1 MSFRDPCL
9 PPRHVNPSSVPNAA
23 NRPQIV
29 GPSRGEAGPMTLVED
44 AERRELSRI
53 SGLSPHS
60 HDVTDVLQVLNQL
73 KGTLAENKLVTE
85 EIVKPG
91 LFNHFRVMGGVQPPQ
106 EHYNLSHGGSL
117 TSKDR
122 KDVKVYCRVLFLR
135 MGEIQTI
142 KERYNAEVYIQA
154 RWREPLLDDLTED
167 QIECVDL
174 NELWNPKLFT
184 ENSLGAPKSKVW
196 RETWKEPQSGEMYM
210 LEKRLAGGVWG
221 ETLELWDFP
230 FDCQDLSVT
239 IGSGRRD
246 NELHMIEDTFDCPSG
261 IKKKDFVDEQEWY
274 LHTHVEI
281 SHRVINHW
289 YSQPPYSQPFITFTT
304 RASRRLGFY
313 FWHVYLM
320 LVLITSMTFTSFAI
334 RGNPPDYRPWPPESG
349 YERRL
354 RLTFLLM
361 LTTVSFKFFVGETL
375 PKIPY
380 LTRLDK
386 YLITCFIFHGII
398 SVWHGFVYWF
408 EWCNEQFRA
417 EEYMPHGNRPPEKL
431 APGRSVNSNCPY
443 VVTEIQERYFI
454 LGYIVLF
461 LLYNV
466 YYFLEI
472 YMNVMTRRRAMEDK
486 DRKYVR
492 RAQRLIEEGRMTSM
506 DDIYVAPKIAW
517 QSSSGG
523 SGPKQPGG
531 DESAQKATAPTG
543 TMSENL

>member
-1 MSFRDPCL
+1 MSTDRDPCL
-9 PPRHVNPSSVPNAA
+9 PPRQVQATRGQTQAACDIPRSRSSGLIWSGA
-23 NRPQIV
+23 
-29 GPSRGEAGPMTLVED
+29 EE

-73 KGTLAENKLVTE
+73 KETLAENR
-85 EIVKPG
+85 EITQEIEKPG
-91 LFNHFRVMGGVQPPQ
+91 LFNHFRAIGGVAPQ
-106 EHYNLSHGGSL
+106 TENFSLSHGGVS
-117 TSKDR
+117 TANER
-122 KDVKVYCRVLFLR
+122 KNVKVYFRILFLR

-142 KERYNAEVYIQA
+142 KERYNAEVFIQA
-154 RWREPLLDDLTED
+154 RWREPFLDELTED
-167 QIECVDL
+167 QMDCVDL
-174 NELWNPKLFT
+174 GELWNPKLFT
-184 ENSLGAPKSKVW
+184 ENSLGNPKNKVW
-196 RETWKEPQSGEMYM
+196 RETWKEPQTGEMYI
-210 LEKRLAGGVWG
+210 LEKRMTGGVWG

-239 IGSGRRD
+239 VGSGRRN
-246 NELHMIEDTFDCPSG
+246 NELILLEDIFDHPSG

-281 SHRVINHW
+281 SQRVISHW
-289 YSQPPYSQPFITFTT
+289 YSQPPYSQPFISFTT

-361 LTTVSFKFFVGETL
+361 LTTVSFKFFVGEAL

-386 YLITCFIFHGII
+386 YLIACFIFHGII

-408 EWCNEQFRA
+408 EWCNESFRA

-431 APGRSVNSNCPY
+431 APGRSVDSNCPY
-443 VVTEIQERYFI
+443 IVTEIQERYCV
-454 LGYIVLF
+454 LGYIGIF
-461 LLYNV
+461 ILYNI

-472 YMNVMTRRRAMEDK
+472 YMNVMTRRRMMEEK
-486 DRKYVR
+486 DRKYIR
-492 RAQRLIEEGRMTSM
+492 NAQRLIAEGRMTSM
-506 DDIYVAPKIAW
+506 DDIYRAPKVAW
-517 QSSSGG
+517 QSSSDGTNK
-523 SGPKQPGG
+523 KQEGT
-531 DESAQKATAPTG
+531 DDRDQKAAAPTG

>member
-1 MSFRDPCL
+1 MSAECDRSL
-9 PPRHVNPSSVPNAA
+9 PPRQVQA
-23 NRPQIV
+23 
-29 GPSRGEAGPMTLVED
+29 SRGQAPVTHDVRSRSAGVMWPGAED

-73 KGTLAENKLVTE
+73 KGSLAENREVTQ
-85 EIVKPG
+85 EIEKPG
-91 LFNHFRVMGGVQPPQ
+91 LLNHFRVLGGVVSQT
-106 EHYNLSHGGSL
+106 EIFSLSHGGVQ
-117 TSKDR
+117 TANER
-122 KDVKVYCRVLFLR
+122 TNVKVYCRVLILR

-142 KERYNAEVYIQA
+142 KERYNAEVFIQA
-154 RWREPLLDDLTED
+154 RWREPVLDSLSED
-167 QIECVDL
+167 EMDCVDL
-174 NELWNPKLFT
+174 GELWNPKLFT
-184 ENSLGAPKSKVW
+184 ENSLGSPKNKVW
-196 RETWKEPQSGEMYM
+196 RETWKEPQTGEMYI
-210 LEKRLAGGVWG
+210 LEKRLTGGVWG

-239 IGSGRRD
+239 VGSGRRN
-246 NELHMIEDTFDCPSG
+246 NEVILLEDPFDYPSG

-281 SHRVINHW
+281 SQRVISHW
-289 YSQPPYSQPFITFTT
+289 YSQPPYSQPFISFTT

-361 LTTVSFKFFVGETL
+361 LTTVSFKFFVGEAL

-386 YLITCFIFHGII
+386 YLIACFIFHGII

-408 EWCNEQFRA
+408 EWCNSQFRA

-454 LGYIVLF
+454 LGYIIIF
-461 LLYNV
+461 IIYNI

-472 YMNVMTRRRAMEDK
+472 YMNVMTRRRMMEEK
-486 DRKYVR
+486 DRKYIR
-492 RAQRLIEEGRMTSM
+492 RAQRLIDEGRMMSM
-506 DDIYVAPKIAW
+506 DDIYRAPKVAW
-517 QSSSGG
+517 NQSNSGSTSKKPEG
-523 SGPKQPGG
+523 SE
-531 DESAQKATAPTG
+531 ESQQKATAPTG

>member
-1 MSFRDPCL
+1 MSTDRDPCL
-9 PPRHVNPSSVPNAA
+9 PPRHV
-23 NRPQIV
+23 Q
-29 GPSRGEAGPMTLVED
+29 GSRAPTQVAREIPRAGVFGLAGVEE
-44 AERRELSRI
+44 AERRELARI
-53 SGLSPHS
+53 SGLAPNS

-73 KGTLAENKLVTE
+73 KGTLAENREVTE
-85 EIVKPG
+85 DIEKPG
-91 LFNHFRVMGGVQPPQ
+91 LFNHFRTLGGVVPQ
-106 EHYNLSHGGSL
+106 TEIFSLSHGGIQ
-117 TSKDR
+117 TANER
-122 KDVKVYCRVLFLR
+122 KDVKVYCRILFLR
-135 MGEIQTI
+135 MGEIQTV
-142 KERYNAEVYIQA
+142 KERYNAEVFIQA
-154 RWREPLLDDLTED
+154 RWREPLLEELTED
-167 QIECVDL
+167 EMDCVDL
-174 NELWNPKLFT
+174 AELWNPKLFT
-184 ENSLGAPKSKVW
+184 ENSLGNPKSKVW
-196 RETWKEPQSGEMYM
+196 RETWKEPQTGEMYI
-210 LEKRLAGGVWG
+210 LEKRLCGGVWG

-239 IGSGRRD
+239 VGSGRRN
-246 NELHMIEDTFDCPSG
+246 NEVILLEDTFDHPSG

-281 SHRVINHW
+281 SHRVISHW

-361 LTTVSFKFFVGETL
+361 LTTVSFKFFVGEAL

-386 YLITCFIFHGII
+386 YLIACFIFHGII
-398 SVWHGFVYWF
+398 SVWHGFVFWF
-408 EWCNEQFRA
+408 EWCNETFRA

-431 APGRSVNSNCPY
+431 APGRSVASNCPY
-443 VVTEIQERYFI
+443 IVTEIQERYFI
-454 LGYIVLF
+454 LGYIIVF
-461 LLYNV
+461 ILYNI

-472 YMNVMTRRRAMEDK
+472 YMNVMTRRRMMADK
-486 DRKYVR
+486 DRKYIR
-492 RAQRLIEEGRMTSM
+492 RAQRLIAEGRMTSM
-506 DDIYVAPKIAW
+506 DDIYRAPKIAW
-517 QSSSGG
+517 QSYSG
-523 SGPKQPGG
+523 SGANKKP
-531 DESAQKATAPTG
+531 DSSDDRDQKAAAPTG